1 MNVKQILSLKGS
13 TAVETVRPETKVS
26 EAARLLGAKRYGAL
40 MVTSTDG
47 AVLGILSERD
57 IVRGLGE
64 LGAGVLAQ
72 PVSAIMTEK
81 VEHCALQEDVNSVMS
96 RMTAGRFRHMPVV
109 EGGELAGVVSIGD
122 VVKARIMEIES
133 EKQAMETMLAGQY

>member
-13 TAVETVRPETKVS
+13 ATVETVTPETKVS
-26 EAARLLGAKRYGAL
+26 EAARVLGAKRYGAL
-40 MVTSTDG
+40 IVTSPEG
-47 AVLGILSERD
+47 EVIGILSERD

-64 LGAGVLAQ
+64 HGAGVLVQ
-72 PVSAIMTEK
+72 PVSALMTGK
-81 VEHCALQEDVNSVMS
+81 VERCAPQEDVNLVMA
-96 RMTAGRFRHMPVV
+96 RMTAGRFRHMPVID
-109 EGGELAGVVSIGD
+109 GGTLAGVVSIGD